1 MSPSRQE
8 ALLDILI
15 RATKPLAGKT
25 LASRLMVSSRTVRT
39 LIHDLRRDGLPIV
52 SSPLGYSLDLNRG
65 LGQVPQEPHTPEKRL
80 ASICTTLVAS
90 DSPINVHDLAEELFV
105 SDSTIE
111 TDLSRARQMLK
122 QYDLRIERDKDTIR
136 LVGSEGSRRRLVRQ
150 FLYGS
155 AKELGPSTWSAM
167 VSEFRHIDIAAL
179 RSALEE
185 VFRDHG
191 VELTEYALASIVLHT
206 AVAIDRTQRGHPLGE
221 DQTPSELP
229 GLDITVKSSHAEIQ
243 RDAVTVGS
251 SHITPDD
258 DLLDS
263 IVVGCARAVQEVCWV
278 EFAPA
283 EMRSLRDLLVVR
295 GISGVLVADSTS
307 PVAPEVARMTEE
319 LLNQLAQD
327 FSIGATSPK
336 GPLNMALHVQGLL
349 VRSAAGAPLPPP
361 LGDGFKRSH
370 PLLHDFALRFAASL
384 EERCGIRI
392 DPVELDYLALHLG
405 MQLMPSLEE
414 RDLVTITVVVPRYYD
429 VGSQLVEQIRSAIK
443 GVGAIE
449 QVAQGIDFDFGS
461 VSSDIIISTVPP
473 AGPASARVV
482 LVHPLPSRGD
492 LDHVARSV
500 RAERD
505 KAVRRR
511 IRTALS
517 TLLDPDLFIR
527 HEAPLTQEEAL
538 RTLTDRLLQA
548 GYTEEHFYDD
558 VLDRERASSTAF
570 GGDFA
575 IPHSMRMDANGTA
588 IAALVCDDGVQ
599 WGADRVHLVLLFALS
614 PDGRSTFRDVLDEIT
629 HLLAEG
635 TLVNELIAGGTSA
648 EQFIS
653 TFMELLDR
661 DAS

>member
-52 SSPLGYSLDLNRG
+52 SSPQGYSLDLNRG

-179 RSALEE
+179 RSALEK

-405 MQLMPSLEE
+405 MQLMPSSRNATSSPSRWSFRATTTSVASWWNRSAAPSRAWAPSSKL
-414 RDLVTITVVVPRYYD
+414 RRASTSTSGPFPPTSSFPRFRPRARPQPAL
-429 VGSQLVEQIRSAIK
+429 SWSIRSHHAAIWTTLREAS
-443 GVGAIE
+443 GPNATRR
-449 QVAQGIDFDFGS
+449 FDAEFAPRCPRCS
-461 VSSDIIISTVPP
+461 TPTSSFVT
-473 AGPASARVV
+473 
-482 LVHPLPSRGD
+482 
-492 LDHVARSV
+492 
-500 RAERD
+500 
-505 KAVRRR
+505 RR
-511 IRTALS
+511 
-517 TLLDPDLFIR
+517 
-527 HEAPLTQEEAL
+527 H
-538 RTLTDRLLQA
+538 
-548 GYTEEHFYDD
+548 
-558 VLDRERASSTAF
+558 
-570 GGDFA
+570 
-575 IPHSMRMDANGTA
+575 
-588 IAALVCDDGVQ
+588 
-599 WGADRVHLVLLFALS
+599 
-614 PDGRSTFRDVLDEIT
+614 
-629 HLLAEG
+629 
-635 TLVNELIAGGTSA
+635 
-648 EQFIS
+648 
-653 TFMELLDR
+653 
-661 DAS
+661 